1 MLNRYTGNYTAYVK
15 RKEERFAEEFRAWE
29 QQQAEIRREE
39 NFIKKHTPFF
49 LHVRYGGAEENPCLA
64 T

>member
-1 MLNRYTGNYTAYVK
+1 MNGSKRHRDRDRERDRERERDPASEFTGDVSCLKA
-15 RKEERFAEEFRAWE
+15 R
-29 QQQAEIRREE
+29 E